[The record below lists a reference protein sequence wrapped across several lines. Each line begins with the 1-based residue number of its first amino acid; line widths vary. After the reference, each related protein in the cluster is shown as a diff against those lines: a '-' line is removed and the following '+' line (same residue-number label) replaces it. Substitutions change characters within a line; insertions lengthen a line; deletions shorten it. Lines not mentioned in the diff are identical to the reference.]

1 MRGDGGRLRAMGDT
15 RGDDELDDQPTG
27 GARKQEPTLEL
38 PSLFGRRRKQ
48 RQAEP
53 RAETAP
59 EPVPESVPEPE
70 PEPEPA
76 PAVEP
81 RRRAKRADKPARTG
95 PVMAPPVAAALVG
108 LVVGAAGTALT
119 WASLAGCE
127 MLRGTESC
135 GGSGLLV
142 LVAILVLMVLA
153 GALLLKALRIAD
165 NSSTSF
171 LGTGLMTVVVLVTL
185 MENLFSAWMFVV
197 VPMVCAVS
205 FAIAQWVTTR
215 FVASEDTGPGV
226 DVR

>member
-1 MRGDGGRLRAMGDT
+1 MGDT
-15 RGDDELDDQPTG
+15 RGDDELDDQPAG

-38 PSLFGRRRKQ
+38 PSLFGRRRKK

-59 EPVPESVPEPE
+59 EPVPEPVPEPE
-70 PEPEPA
+70 PEPA
-76 PAVEP
+76 QAVQP

-95 PVMAPPVAAALVG
+95 PVVAPPVAAALVG

-215 FVASEDTGPGV
+215 FVASEDSGPGV

>member
-1 MRGDGGRLRAMGDT
+1 MGDT

-38 PSLFGRRRKQ
+38 PPLFGRRRKK
-48 RQAEP
+48 RQP
-53 RAETAP
+53 DP
-59 EPVPESVPEPE
+59 EPQPA
-70 PEPEPA
+70 PA

-95 PVMAPPVAAALVG
+95 PVMTPPVAAALVG